1 MTTLDSCR
9 IGAPAPALLMKR
21 PHNATVHE
29 CEQPEGVCPVTELRE
44 ALAREAALLRER
56 DALIERQE
64 TLSRESDHRFLN
76 NLQMVSSL
84 LSMQSRAAANPE
96 TASAF
101 ALAADR
107 VSTIGRIHRHLHS
120 VDNVEAVA
128 FKRFTEELS
137 RDVMGMMS
145 LEECAARA
153 IIIEGD
159 ELELP
164 TTIGIP
170 LGFIVS
176 ELITN
181 AVKYGQGAITV
192 RLGRIRA
199 KDGHFRSKIEGHRCR
214 RDLTLPKAKASG
226 CASFARLSRQL
237 AVSRASAAMSMTKA
251 LGSRC
256 CSRGRQLAL
265 PQGYR
270 RMSVFRQRSEDQ
282 SIPRS
287 SCAIST
293 SARWCRR

>member
-1 MTTLDSCR
+1 MTILDASP
-9 IGAPAPALLMKR
+9 IGAPAPVRLTKKLRNVA
-21 PHNATVHE
+21 AHE
-29 CEQPEGVCPVTELRE
+29 CEPDGICPVTELRD

-56 DALIERQE
+56 DALIERQA

-84 LSMQSRAAANPE
+84 LSLQSRAAANPE
-96 TASAF
+96 AASAF

-120 VDNVEAVA
+120 NDNVETVA

-153 IIIEGD
+153 ITVEGV

-181 AVKYGQGAITV
+181 AVKYGDGAITV
-192 RLGRIRA
+192 RLTPDPR
-199 KDGHFRSKIEGHRCR
+199 K
-214 RDLTLPKAKASG
+214 G
-226 CASFARLSRQL
+226 CALSVENQGRPLPMGFDPSESKGFGMRIVRSFVAAIGGDLCIGRGENNQGARFTVLF
-237 AVSRASAAMSMTKA
+237 AA
-251 LGSRC
+251 
-256 CSRGRQLAL
+256 
-265 PQGYR
+265 P
-270 RMSVFRQRSEDQ
+270 
-282 SIPRS
+282 
-287 SCAIST
+287 
-293 SARWCRR
+293 